1 MQGMIIR
8 NGKLSYRSFLADSF
22 RSGLSPLAPA
32 EGLFSTAVR
41 SSERTAVMA
50 LFSRKKTPPASPPN
64 PFVRTP
70 EQEAARREREAAE
83 AAAVEAARVV
93 YEPRKGGRPTVEN
106 PRTKRVSLSLS
117 DEEHETLVAAAEGR
131 RVSVWARERLLES
144 LAKDPTSGSGAEV
157 ARLRADLGRVG
168 SNLNQLVRAV
178 NSGQTVP
185 SAELLDAVQATREE
199 LARVRGELP

>member
-1 MQGMIIR
+1 
-8 NGKLSYRSFLADSF
+8 
-22 RSGLSPLAPA
+22 
-32 EGLFSTAVR
+32 
-41 SSERTAVMA
+41 MA
-50 LFSRKKTPPASPPN
+50 LFSRKKPPPASPPN
-64 PFVRTP
+64 PFVPTP

-83 AAAVEAARVV
+83 AAAAEAARVV
-93 YEPRKGGRPTVEN
+93 YEPRKGGRPTVEH

-117 DEEHETLVAAAEGR
+117 DQENETLAAAAGGR

-144 LAKDPTSGSGAEV
+144 LATDLTPGAGVEV

-185 SAELLDAVQATREE
+185 SAELLAAVQATREE
-199 LARVRGELP
+199 LVRVRGELP

>member
-1 MQGMIIR
+1 
-8 NGKLSYRSFLADSF
+8 
-22 RSGLSPLAPA
+22 
-32 EGLFSTAVR
+32 
-41 SSERTAVMA
+41 MA
-50 LFSRKKTPPASPPN
+50 LFSRKKAPVPARPRN
-64 PFVRTP
+64 PFVETP

-83 AAAVEAARVV
+83 AAAAEAARVV
-93 YEPRKGGRPTVEN
+93 YEPRKCGRPPAER

-117 DEEHETLVAAAEGR
+117 DQEHETLVAAAGGR

-144 LAKDPTSGSGAEV
+144 LATDPTPGAGAEV

-168 SNLNQLVRAV
+168 SNLNQLMRAV

-199 LARVRGELP
+199 LARVRGELR

>member
-1 MQGMIIR
+1 
-8 NGKLSYRSFLADSF
+8 
-22 RSGLSPLAPA
+22 
-32 EGLFSTAVR
+32 
-41 SSERTAVMA
+41 MA

-70 EQEAARREREAAE
+70 EQEAARREREVAE
-83 AAAVEAARVV
+83 TAAAEAARVV
-93 YEPRKGGRPTVEN
+93 YEPRKGGRPTVEH

-117 DEEHETLVAAAEGR
+117 DQEHEALVAAAGGR
-131 RVSVWARERLLES
+131 RVSVWVREVLLEK
-144 LAKDPTSGSGAEV
+144 LDTSEASHMPGEV

>member
-1 MQGMIIR
+1 
-8 NGKLSYRSFLADSF
+8 
-22 RSGLSPLAPA
+22 
-32 EGLFSTAVR
+32 
-41 SSERTAVMA
+41 MA
-50 LFSRKKTPPASPPN
+50 LFSRKKTPAPGRPRN

-70 EQEAARREREAAE
+70 EQEAARRGREAAQ
-83 AAAVEAARVV
+83 AAVAEPAPVV

-117 DEEHETLVAAAEGR
+117 EQEHETLVAAAEGR

-144 LAKDPTSGSGAEV
+144 LDPDPTSGAGVEV
-157 ARLRADLGRVG
+157 ARFRADLGRVG

-199 LARVRGELP
+199 LTRVRGELP